1 MNYWWAHPLN
11 CRAARGQSERRAPRL
26 RPERQSEHRLD
37 SVIDHSSEF
46 YTPGALNQAV
56 PAHRSVVCK
65 TDSATSGRG
74 GRTSTRRSF
83 TDAIAS
89 SRASKT
95 RAHRARR
102 FRRHIPPSCTASFRM
117 TFWSWPPR
125 LTICI
130 FSRLKSLVPEYVTFA
145 RKGCVVYV

>member
-37 SVIDHSSEF
+37 SAIDHSSEF

-65 TDSATSGRG
+65 TDSALRNIC
-74 GRTSTRRSF
+74 RLL
-83 TDAIAS
+83 S
-89 SRASKT
+89 SRTRPRNFVKTAPNVIKLHEYIPWTHAHLFKYRAAQKKT
-95 RAHRARR
+95 R
-102 FRRHIPPSCTASFRM
+102 SLASAVELRG
-117 TFWSWPPR
+117 
-125 LTICI
+125 
-130 FSRLKSLVPEYVTFA
+130 SRL
-145 RKGCVVYV
+145 